1 MSTNKPALPVIRRL
15 PRYYRYITEL
25 KNSGVTKISSSQ
37 LASIMGSTPSQ
48 VRQDFNCFGG
58 FGQQGVG
65 YSTEVL
71 QQEIGKLIFPKSNLR
86 AVLVGTGNMGIPIA
100 NFVSKETEGID
111 LIGLFD
117 NDSALVGNHLIGFE
131 IQPISRMENFCKEN
145 SVDVIIVCTDRQTA
159 EDIAPEIIKTGVKG
173 IWNFSH
179 FDFSLFDHSLIVE
192 NVHLRDN
199 LMALSYRVTHNDEK
213 DTLKQG

>member
-71 QQEIGKLIFPKSNLR
+71 QQEIGKLIFPESNLR

-100 NFVSKETEGID
+100 NFVSKETEGIY

-131 IQPISRMENFCKEN
+131 IQPISRIENFCKEN